1 MKYVDLSNC
10 NVYRMK
16 FETLAFY
23 EFRKSW
29 VVWIRAWEA
38 HDFYALSWMHLKK
51 KKYNATL
58 FSKNWIKPRDL
69 EKSIYF
75 KRIVPKITLSNFK
88 EAHED
93 TDLELHKSQPGFQ
106 PRGGAGRSPRPGEPW
121 NERIRQTAWLTPS
134 LPQRKGG
141 KKEKNQICHDP
152 LRLPSNSNTATKSFL
167 ETLLKGVSFKEINEQ
182 QQKEGKKFTEP
193 NYCFLARQEMPPSK
207 IYSSRE

>member
-1 MKYVDLSNC
+1 MIS
-10 NVYRMK
+10 
-16 FETLAFY
+16 
-23 EFRKSW
+23 
-29 VVWIRAWEA
+29 
-38 HDFYALSWMHLKK
+38 MHCLGCIKK

-106 PRGGAGRSPRPGEPW
+106 PRGGAGRSPWPGEPW

-134 LPQRKGG
+134 LSQRKEGGGG
-141 KKEKNQICHDP
+141 KESNLPWSTQIAQQFQYCHQE
-152 LRLPSNSNTATKSFL
+152 LPRDSIEGCELQRNKWTAA
-167 ETLLKGVSFKEINEQ
+167 KGRE
-182 QQKEGKKFTEP
+182 
-193 NYCFLARQEMPPSK
+193 K
-207 IYSSRE
+207 IYRAELLLPDQTRNAPIKNLFIQGTVWAWWLWWEGDGHVSGKTKLGFG